1 MRRRQSALYLSL
13 RLTAILISGVLTISF
28 MDVLELSV
36 QFSQTL
42 CDPMDCS
49 TSGFLVHHQLS
60 EFIQTHVHWVSDA
73 IQPSHSLS
81 SPSLPAFNLYQY
93 QGFSNESALCIRWPK
108 HWSFSFSISPSNEHS
123 GLILRMDWFDHPK
136 DSQEFS
142 LTPLFESTNS
152 LTLSLLYG
160 PTFTSIHDH
169 WKNYSVSYMDWYNC
183 FFLFPQYFAYTSNSN
198 TPIMWPS

>member
-1 MRRRQSALYLSL
+1 MDYSTPGFS
-13 RLTAILISGVLTISF
+13 VLHF
-28 MDVLELSV
+28 LLE
-36 QFSQTL
+36 FA
-42 CDPMDCS
+42 
-49 TSGFLVHHQLS
+49 
-60 EFIQTHVHWVSDA
+60 QTHVNWVGDT
-73 IQPSHSLS
+73 IQPSHPLLPASPSALSLS
-81 SPSLPAFNLYQY
+81 QH
-93 QGFSNESALCIRWPK
+93 QGFSNESALWIRWPK
-108 HWSFSFSISPSNEHS
+108 YGSFSFSISPSNEYL
-123 GLILRMDWFDHPK
+123 GLISFSMDWFDHPK